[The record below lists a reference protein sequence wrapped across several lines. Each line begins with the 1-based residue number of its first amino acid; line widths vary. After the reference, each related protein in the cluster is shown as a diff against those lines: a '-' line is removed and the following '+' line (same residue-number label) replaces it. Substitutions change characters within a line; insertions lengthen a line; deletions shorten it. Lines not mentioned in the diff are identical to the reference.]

1 MMGRLDRG
9 QEQLFYAFNP
19 NEAVPF
25 AAIAQYLR
33 SLDKLIAQP
42 AAA

>member
-1 MMGRLDRG
+1 MGCLERG

-19 NEAVPF
+19 DEAVAF
-25 AAIAQYLR
+25 AAIAQNLR
-33 SLDKLIAQP
+33 RLDKLIAQP